1 MITKILK
8 LYTFKEI
15 LVTYFYFLKKRSFPS
30 SFQHE
35 YFLIKKLTIKKLK
48 VQKVKNFLVF
58 SFKINNMYYNFYLE
72 KNSSDSQVFNQ
83 IMLNKEYNKVLELI
97 NTYNLPISNM
107 IDAGSN
113 IGLTSIYF
121 NSYFS
126 NLNIIALEPNEQNF
140 NKMNINIKKNN
151 LKTVKILNNA
161 LYGKRTI
168 LSEGSPYNDG
178 KDWSFRLVENS
189 DRTQA
194 LYKYEALDISSLMND
209 FNLVII
215 DFLKMDIE
223 GGEFSVIDSKSDL
236 TWLNKTRLLAIE
248 IHEDCGSK
256 TEIQNILKDYNYELF
271 YSGELTIGL
280 NKSFLNK

>member
-1 MITKILK
+1 MITRILK
-8 LYTFKEI
+8 LYTIKEI
-15 LVTYFYFLKKRSFPS
+15 LTIGFYFLKKRAFPS

-35 YFLIKKLTIKKLK
+35 YFLIKKLNIKKE
-48 VQKVKNFLVF
+48 KNFLIF
-58 SFKINNMYYNFYLE
+58 SFKISITYYSFYLE

-83 IMLNKEYNKVLELI
+83 IILNEEYNKVLELI
-97 NTYNLPISNM
+97 NTYDLPIFNM

-121 NSYFS
+121 NSYFP
-126 NLNIIALEPNEQNF
+126 NLNIIALEPNQQNF
-140 NKMNINIKKNN
+140 NKMNTNIKKNN

-161 LYGKRTI
+161 LYGKRTL

-189 DRTQA
+189 DITGA
-194 LYKYEALDISSLMND
+194 LNEYEALDISSLMND
-209 FNLVII
+209 FNLDII

-223 GGEFSVIDSKSDL
+223 GGEFSVFEYKSDL

-280 NKSFLNK
+280 NKLLLNNLNY